1 MPYDVW
7 RPALGNSRWQG
18 LGRHDKPV
26 NFECFGKVEIPV
38 VNKPSFIFENSQSRE
53 CYRDAAS
60 QAASIGRQVAIESLK
75 HTHGAVNPALRNELA
90 SWRFDSGLLDQL
102 VWEYAA
108 YRRALLLDISFV
120 Y

>member
-1 MPYDVW
+1 MENTIEN
-7 RPALGNSRWQG
+7 RPT
-18 LGRHDKPV
+18 
-26 NFECFGKVEIPV
+26 
-38 VNKPSFIFENSQSRE
+38 FIFDNSQSRE
-53 CYRDAAS
+53 CYRYAAS

-108 YRRALLLDISFV
+108 YRRALLLDFLDLLDLD